1 MRVQVIL
8 NPWADRGR
16 GAQQAELIQRVA
28 QQYGGVDLVTTN
40 RPGHAIELARQ
51 AADDGYDLVVAAGG
65 DGTISDVVNGVMRGS
80 KAIAKLGI
88 IPIGSGNDLAW
99 SLKISTDVATAVHQL
114 FKGQPR
120 TIDLAR
126 IEDDQ
131 GRFRI
136 VDNNIG
142 IGFDA
147 IVVIATEN
155 ITRIHGFLMYLT
167 AVLRTIATYSQMPK
181 ITAFFDDEKVEQTI
195 MMISFGVGP
204 RGGGGFLLTPD
215 AKQHDDLVDTLT
227 ANKMGRL
234 SMIGL
239 LLKVFNGSH
248 VHSRR
253 VTMRQNK
260 QIRVRADRPLPIH
273 TDGEM
278 FAYPQDNV
286 REVTITSLPAAIQ
299 VIVKGE
305 IGD

>member
-16 GAQQAELIQRVA
+16 GAAQAAVIQQVA
-28 QQYGGVDLVTTN
+28 QQYGGVDLIQTE
-40 RPGHAIELARQ
+40 RPGHARDLARQ
-51 AADDGYDLVVAAGG
+51 AADEGYDLVVAAGG
-65 DGTISDVVNGVMRGS
+65 DGTISDVVNGLMRGS
-80 KAIAKLGI
+80 KAVARLGI

-99 SLKISTDVATAVHQL
+99 SLKISTKVETAVHQL
-114 FKGQPR
+114 FKGSPR

-147 IVVIATEN
+147 VVVIATEN
-155 ITRIHGFLMYLT
+155 ITRVHGFLMYLLAT
-167 AVLRTIATYSQMPK
+167 LRTIATYSQMPQ
-181 ITAFFDDEKVEQTI
+181 ITAHFDDEQIEQTVLFI
-195 MMISFGVGP
+195 AFGVGP
-204 RGGGGFLLTPD
+204 RGGGGFLLTPN
-215 AKQHDDLVDTLT
+215 ARQDDDRVDTCT
-227 ANKMGRL
+227 VNKMGRL
-234 SMIGL
+234 RIMSL
-239 LLKVFNGSH
+239 LLTVFNGSH
-248 VHSRR
+248 VRSRF

-260 QIRVRADRPLPIH
+260 QIRVRADRPMPIH

-286 REVTITSLPAAIQ
+286 REVTVTSLPGAIE
-299 VIVKGE
+299 VIV
-305 IGD
+305 

>member
-16 GAQQAELIQRVA
+16 GAQQAALIERVA
-28 QQYGGVDLVTTN
+28 QQYGGVDLVQTE

-51 AADDGYDLVVAAGG
+51 AADAGYELVVAAGG
-65 DGTISDVVNGVMRGS
+65 DGTISDVVNGLMRGN

-88 IPIGSGNDLAW
+88 IPVGSGNDLAW
-99 SLKISTDVATAVHQL
+99 SLKISTDVETAVHQL
-114 FKGQPR
+114 FTGQPK

-126 IEDDQ
+126 IEDDH

-136 VDNNIG
+136 ADNNIG

-147 IVVIATEN
+147 VVVIATEN

-167 AVLRTIATYSQMPK
+167 AVIRTITTYSQMPQ
-181 ITAFFDDEKVEQTI
+181 ITAHFDAEKVEQTV
-195 MMISFGVGP
+195 MMISFGIGP

-215 AKQHDDLVDTLT
+215 AKQDDDLVDTLT
-227 ANKMGRL
+227 ASKMGRL
-234 SMIGL
+234 KMVSL
-239 LLKVFNGSH
+239 LLAVFNGTHMRSNL
-248 VHSRR
+248 

-260 QIRVRADRPLPIH
+260 QSRVRADRPLPIH
-273 TDGEM
+273 TDGEV

-286 REVTITSLPAAIQ
+286 REVTITSLPAAIE
-299 VIVKGE
+299 VIVNE
-305 IGD
+305 ETGD

>member
-16 GAQQAELIQRVA
+16 GATQAAVIQRVGH
-28 QQYGGVDLVTTN
+28 QYGGVDLVQTE

-65 DGTISDVVNGVMRGS
+65 DGTISDVVNGLMRGG

-99 SLKISTDVATAVHQL
+99 SLKISTDVETAVHQL
-114 FKGQPR
+114 FTGQPK

-147 IVVIATEN
+147 VVVIATEN

-181 ITAFFDDEKVEQTI
+181 VTAYFDDEKIEQTI

-234 SMIGL
+234 SMISL
-239 LLKVFNGSH
+239 LLKVFSGSH
-248 VHSRR
+248 VHSKL
-253 VTMRQNK
+253 VTMRQSK

-286 REVTITSLPAAIQ
+286 REVTVTSLPAAIE
-299 VIVKGE
+299 VIVKE
-305 IGD
+305 ETGD